1 MDRVSRREFLA
12 TSAAVAAWPALTPLT
27 GLAAENDPLGLPLAR
42 IAALVRS
49 RSLSPV
55 ELTEACL
62 KRIDALNPKVNAYIT
77 VTRELAMQQARELEA
92 AQKRGQW
99 RGPLHGVPM
108 ALKDNIDTAGIR
120 TTGASE
126 LFKDRVPVDDAEVV
140 RRLRNAGMIL
150 LGKLNLHEFAYGGS
164 SAVTYFGAVHNPWN
178 LDRQS
183 GGSSGG
189 PAAALAADMCFGSL
203 GTDTAGSVRIPG
215 AYCGIVGLKPTYGR
229 VSNRGVIPLSWSL
242 DHTGP
247 MAKTV
252 EDAAILLNVIA
263 GYDALDPTTV
273 DVPVADYTR
282 GLKMPTAKL
291 RIGIPRQ
298 PFFGNLDPDVAKA
311 VEDAIGVIRRL
322 TASVADVEMPAAGNP
337 ALVWGPE
344 IYTYHSKWIAETP
357 EKYQAPTR
365 AQILRDADAKI
376 AVYAQTRRD
385 MEVARRE
392 IDKFFT
398 GVNLL
403 VTPTM
408 KTPAPLIANQGA
420 GRAGE
425 AGRAGDGRGR
435 GAAAGGGGGGNTAQF
450 DWFGLPAISVPCGFS
465 ASGLPIG
472 LQIVGAHWQESMV
485 IALAHAY
492 EQATEWHVRKPQLR
506 T

>member
-1 MDRVSRREFLA
+1 MDRVSRREFLV
-12 TSAAVAAWPALTPLT
+12 TGAAAAAWPAVSTF
-27 GLAAENDPLGLPLAR
+27 AAESDPAGLTLAKA
-42 IAALVRS
+42 AALVRS
-49 RSLSPV
+49 RAISPV

-77 VTRELAMQQARELEA
+77 VTRELAMRQAKELEE

-126 LFKDRVPVDDAEVV
+126 LFKDRIPADDAEVV
-140 RRLRNAGMIL
+140 RRLTNAGMIL
-150 LGKLNLHEFAYGGS
+150 LGKLNLHEFAYGGTS
-164 SAVTYFGAVHNPWN
+164 TVTYFGAVHNPWN
-178 LDRQS
+178 LDRQV

-189 PAAALAADMCFGSL
+189 PAAALAADMCFGSV

-215 AYCGIVGLKPTYGR
+215 SYCGIVGFKPTYGR

-247 MAKTV
+247 MTRTV

-273 DVPVADYTR
+273 DVPVPDYTR
-282 GLKMPTAKL
+282 GLKMSTAKL
-291 RIGIPRQ
+291 RVGVPRQ
-298 PFFGNLDPDVAKA
+298 PFFNNLDPDVAKA
-311 VEDAIGVIRRL
+311 VEEALAVIRRL

-357 EKYQAPTR
+357 EKYQAATR
-365 AQILRDADAKI
+365 AQILRDADSKL

-392 IDKFFT
+392 IDRFFT
-398 GVNLL
+398 GVDVL

-408 KTPAPLIANQGA
+408 KTLPPLIAAQGA

-425 AGRAGDGRGR
+425 AGRGGDGRGR
-435 GAAAGGGGGGNTAQF
+435 GAAGGGGGNTAQF

-465 ASGLPIG
+465 SNGLPIG
-472 LQIVGAHWQESMV
+472 LQISGAHWNETTV

-492 EQATEWHVRKPQLR
+492 EQATSWHTRRPQL
-506 T
+506 

>member
-1 MDRVSRREFLA
+1 MDGVSRREFLVAGAAA
-12 TSAAVAAWPALTPLT
+12 TAWPALSAFAADSDLT
-27 GLAAENDPLGLPLAR
+27 GLTLQKA
-42 IAALVRS
+42 AALVRT
-49 RSLSPV
+49 RAVSPV

-62 KRIDALNPKVNAYIT
+62 KRVEALNPKVNAYIT
-77 VTRELAMQQARELEA
+77 ITREMAMQQAKELED
-92 AQKRGQW
+92 AQKRGRW

-126 LFKDRVPVDDAEVV
+126 LFKDRVPADDAEVV

-150 LGKLNLHEFAYGGS
+150 VGKLNLHEFAYGGT
-164 SAVTYFGAVHNPWN
+164 SAVTYFGAVHNPWS
-178 LDRQS
+178 LDRQA

-215 AYCGIVGLKPTYGR
+215 SYCGIVGFKPTYGR

-247 MAKTV
+247 MTKTV

-273 DVPVADYTR
+273 NVPVVDYTR
-282 GLKMPTAKL
+282 GLKMPTARL
-291 RIGIPRQ
+291 RVGIPRQ
-298 PFFGNLDPDVAKA
+298 PFFANVDAEVAKA
-311 VEDAIGVIRRL
+311 VEIAIDVIRTL
-322 TASVADVEMPAAGNP
+322 TASVADVELPPAGNP

-365 AQILRDADAKI
+365 AAIQRDAQSKI
-376 AVYAQTRRD
+376 AVYAQTKRD
-385 MEVARRE
+385 MELARRE

-398 GVNLL
+398 NVDLL
-403 VTPTM
+403 VMPTM
-408 KTPAPLIANQGA
+408 KGVAPLIGSP
-420 GRAGE
+420 
-425 AGRAGDGRGR
+425 
-435 GAAAGGGGGGNTAQF
+435 GGGINTAQF
-450 DWFGLPAISVPCGFS
+450 DWYGLPAISVPCGFS
-465 ASGLPIG
+465 SSGLPIG
-472 LQIVGAHWQESMV
+472 LQIAGRHWDETTV

-492 EQATEWHVRKPQLR
+492 EQATQWHTRRPLL
-506 T
+506 

>member
-1 MDRVSRREFLA
+1 MDGVSRREFLA
-12 TSAAVAAWPALTPLT
+12 TGAAAAAWPAVSTF
-27 GLAAENDPLGLPLAR
+27 AAESDPASLALAKV
-42 IAALVRS
+42 AALVRS
-49 RSLSPV
+49 RSVSPV

-62 KRIDALNPKVNAYIT
+62 TRIDALNPKVNAYIT
-77 VTRELAMQQARELEA
+77 VTRELAMQQAREREA
-92 AQKRGQW
+92 EQKRGQW

-126 LFKDRVPVDDAEVV
+126 LFKDRVPADDAEVV
-140 RRLRNAGMIL
+140 RRLKHAGMIL

-164 SAVTYFGAVHNPWN
+164 SAVTYFGAVHNPWS
-178 LDRQS
+178 LDRQT

-215 AYCGIVGLKPTYGR
+215 SHCGIVGLKPTYGR

-247 MAKTV
+247 MTKTV

-263 GYDALDPTTV
+263 GYDVLDPTTV

-282 GLKMPTAKL
+282 GLKMSTAKL
-291 RIGIPRQ
+291 RIGVPRQ
-298 PFFGNLDPDVAKA
+298 PFFNNLDPDVAKA
-311 VEDAIGVIRRL
+311 VEEAIGVIRKL
-322 TASVADVEMPAAGNP
+322 TASLIDVEMPVAGNP

-398 GVNLL
+398 TVDLV

-408 KTPAPLIANQGA
+408 KTPAPLIVNPGA

-435 GAAAGGGGGGNTAQF
+435 GAAGGGGGGNTAQF
-450 DWFGLPAISVPCGFS
+450 DWFGLPAISIPCGFS
-465 ASGLPIG
+465 NSGLPIG
-472 LQIVGAHWQESMV
+472 LQIVGKHWDETSV

-492 EQATEWHVRKPQLR
+492 EQATDWHTRKPQVR

>member
-1 MDRVSRREFLA
+1 MDRVCRREFLA
-12 TSAAVAAWPALTPLT
+12 TGAAAAAWPALSSLASAATTDLAGLT
-27 GLAAENDPLGLPLAR
+27 LQKA
-42 IAALVRS
+42 AALVRS
-49 RSLSPV
+49 RAVSPV

-62 KRIDALNPKVNAYIT
+62 TRIDALNPTVNAYIT
-77 VTRELAMQQARELEA
+77 VTRELAMQQAREMEA
-92 AQKRGQW
+92 EQKRGQW

-126 LFKDRVPVDDAEVV
+126 LFKDRVPADDAEVV
-140 RRLRNAGMIL
+140 RRLKRAGMIL
-150 LGKLNLHEFAYGGS
+150 LGKLNLHEFAYGGT
-164 SAVTYFGAVHNPWN
+164 SAVTYFGPVHNPWS

-189 PAAALAADMCFGSL
+189 PAAALAADLCFGSL

-215 AYCGIVGLKPTYGR
+215 SYCGIVGFKPTYGR

-247 MAKTV
+247 MTKTV
-252 EDAAILLNVIA
+252 EDAALLLNVIA

-291 RIGIPRQ
+291 RVGVPRK
-298 PFFGNLDPDVAKA
+298 PFFDNV
-311 VEDAIGVIRRL
+311 DAEVVKSMEEALAVIRRL
-322 TASVADVEMPAAGNP
+322 TASLSDVEMPAAGNP

-365 AQILRDADAKI
+365 AAILRDAQSKL
-376 AVYAQTRRD
+376 AVYAQTKRD
-385 MEVARRE
+385 MEIARRE
-392 IDKFFT
+392 IDTFFT
-398 GVNLL
+398 TVDLL

-408 KTPAPLIANQGA
+408 KGTAPLIGSP
-420 GRAGE
+420 
-425 AGRAGDGRGR
+425 
-435 GAAAGGGGGGNTAQF
+435 GGGINTAQF

-465 ASGLPIG
+465 SAGLPIG
-472 LQIVGAHWQESMV
+472 LQIVGAHWHETTV

-492 EQATEWHVRKPQLR
+492 EQATEWHTRRPRL
-506 T
+506 